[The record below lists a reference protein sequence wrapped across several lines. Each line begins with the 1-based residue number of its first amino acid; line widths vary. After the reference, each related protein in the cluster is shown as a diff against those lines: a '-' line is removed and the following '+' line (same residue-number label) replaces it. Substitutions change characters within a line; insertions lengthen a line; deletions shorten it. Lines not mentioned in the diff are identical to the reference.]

1 MDGGAVMRQDLILR
15 TIDKFASTLAH
26 VEELKKDGQWD
37 ELIKY
42 LGKKLDQL
50 LRIGPDEFR
59 KLTETGLV
67 AQLIKNEPTTTWVP
81 YKKIYLIALLK
92 ELGDYATFR
101 DPPRGGR
108 GWYFKALHLLLDAF
122 PRDEM
127 QNECLKLAPRVEVL
141 LNALEVST
149 LPSRTRMLLIRHYE
163 QTGELMRAKQ
173 ECVLV
178 LEKVHN
184 NLKLINFCIAFT
196 ERISH
201 ENDQTLAASGVTRF
215 ELNALLADLKAK
227 KDELARKGGTSGGE

>member
-1 MDGGAVMRQDLILR
+1 MRQDLILR

-26 VEELKKDGQWD
+26 VEELKKDAQWD

-42 LGKKLDQL
+42 IGININHL
-50 LRIGPDEFR
+50 LRISPDEFR

-67 AQLIKNEPTTTWVP
+67 AQLIKNESTTTWVP
-81 YKKIYLIALLK
+81 YKKIFLIALLK

-108 GWYFKALHLLLDAF
+108 GWYLKALHLLLDAY

-127 QNECLKLAPRVEVL
+127 QNECLKLAPKVEVL
-141 LNALEVST
+141 LSALEGSA

-163 QTGELMRAKQ
+163 QKGEFMRAKQ
-173 ECVLV
+173 ECLLV

-201 ENDQTLAASGVTRF
+201 ENDLTLAASGVKRV
-215 ELNALLADLKAK
+215 ELDALMADLKAT
-227 KDELARKGGTSGGE
+227 KDALTGEDGTSGEQ

>member
-1 MDGGAVMRQDLILR
+1 MRQDLILR

-26 VEELKKDGQWD
+26 VEELKAEGKWD

-42 LGKKLDQL
+42 VGININHL
-50 LRIGPDEFR
+50 LRISPDEFR

-81 YKKIYLIALLK
+81 YKKILLIALLK
-92 ELGDYATFR
+92 ETGDYATFR
-101 DPPRGGR
+101 NPPRGGR
-108 GWYFKALHLLLDAF
+108 SWYLKALHLLLDAY

-127 QNECLKLAPRVEVL
+127 QNECFKLAPKVEVL
-141 LNALEVST
+141 LSASEHST

-173 ECVLV
+173 ECLLV

-184 NLKLINFCIAFT
+184 NIKLINFCIAFT
-196 ERISH
+196 ERINH
-201 ENDQTLAASGVTRF
+201 QNDLTLAASGVTHA
-215 ELNALLADLKAK
+215 ELDALLADLKAK
-227 KDELARKGGTSGGE
+227 KDALTGEDGKGDDQ